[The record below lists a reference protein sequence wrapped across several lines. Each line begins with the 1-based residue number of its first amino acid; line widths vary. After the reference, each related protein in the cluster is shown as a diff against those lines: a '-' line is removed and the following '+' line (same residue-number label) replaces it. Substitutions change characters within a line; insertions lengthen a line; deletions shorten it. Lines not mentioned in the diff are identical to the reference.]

1 MCYHQVMISTEPFFF
16 PGNEIGCLLIHGFTG
31 TPNEMRELGEYL
43 ASQGF
48 TVRGIRLAGHGT
60 SPSDMERTTWEDW
73 FDSVLEGYHHL
84 KGITCKIFPIG
95 LSLGA
100 ALALH
105 LAAHHEVDGVIA
117 LSAPAFIKDPRL
129 FFLPFIKHFIRFV
142 KKGPPDFIDTTAP
155 QRHLDYPVYPIRSIE
170 QLLQFLAHLREE
182 LPLVKAP
189 VLFIHSRTDKSV
201 PPENPLYL
209 IQRISSTEKSIIWI
223 EKSGHVITEDIA
235 REEVFNACA
244 DFIRRHSGSDSSE
257 LQPGS

>member
-1 MCYHQVMISTEPFFF
+1 MISPEPFFF

-43 ASQGF
+43 AGQGF
-48 TVRGIRLAGHGT
+48 TVKGVRLAGHGT
-60 SPSDMERTTWEDW
+60 SPLDMERTTWEDW
-73 FDSVLEGYHHL
+73 FGSVLEGYRQL
-84 KGITCKIFPIG
+84 KEITRKVFPIG

-129 FFLPFIKHFIRFV
+129 FFLPLLKHFIRFV
-142 KKGPPDFIDTTAP
+142 KKGPPDFVDTTVP
-155 QRHLDYPVYPIRSIE
+155 QRHLDYPVYPTRSIE
-170 QLLQFLAHLREE
+170 QLLKFLAHLRGE
-182 LPLVKAP
+182 LSLVKAP

-209 IQRISSTEKSIIWI
+209 FQNISSAEKSIIWI

-244 DFIRRHSGSDSSE
+244 DFIRRHSHPDPSG
-257 LQPGS
+257 LQASP